1 MELDGSE
8 KKPSKLS
15 WALAITLVGVVGYL
29 VSGGSGFWIALTTD
43 TSFASIRDRITQS
56 TSETL
61 NERDPIPPR
70 VLPEELEAARQLV
83 NPLEATPENI
93 AKGKFIFEDKGTC
106 MTCHG
111 REGQGDG
118 KYAHLL
124 DPSPRNF
131 TNAEWQQART
141 DGELFWVIAH
151 GSPGTDMDT
160 WIPEEIS
167 EEEGWQ
173 VITYIR
179 RFSDG

>member
-1 MELDGSE
+1 MELDGVE
-8 KKPSKLS
+8 KKSFKLS
-15 WALAITLVGVVGYL
+15 WALAITLAGVVGYL
-29 VSGGSGFWIALTTD
+29 ISGGSGFWIALTTD
-43 TSFASIRDRITQS
+43 TSFASIKDRITQAS
-56 TSETL
+56 VEL
-61 NERDPIPPR
+61 LKERDPLPPR

-93 AKGKFIFEDKGTC
+93 AKGKAIFEDKGTC

-118 KYAHLL
+118 RYAHLL

-131 TNAEWQQART
+131 TNAEWQRART
-141 DGELFWVIAH
+141 DGELFWVITH
-151 GSPGTDMDT
+151 GSPGTDMDS
-160 WIPEEIS
+160 WIPEEIT